1 MNLLSVISFLLFTT
15 ATGSAMGAEN
25 WVPIGKSAEGSVFIV
40 NFQWVKPGSVEQKI
54 MTHIN
59 LAEVITDQK
68 SGVRYRST
76 VNFQIADCK
85 GKRLADTLTIAYAEL
100 NMKGAPVGQV
110 KFEPPS
116 WVSAAPGSVNRMIVD
131 AVCRM

>member
-1 MNLLSVISFLLFTT
+1 MNLLSVICLLLFTA

-25 WVPIGKSAEGSVFIV
+25 WVPIGKSAEGAIFIV
-40 NFQWVKPGSVEQKI
+40 NFQWVKPGAAEQKI
-54 MTHIN
+54 MTLVN
-59 LAEVITDQK
+59 LPGVKTDPK

-85 GKRLADTLTIAYAEL
+85 GKRLADKLTMAYAEL
-100 NMKGAPVGQV
+100 NMKGSPVGQV
-110 KFEPPS
+110 EFEPPS
-116 WVSAAPGSVNRMIVD
+116 WESATPGSVNRMIVD